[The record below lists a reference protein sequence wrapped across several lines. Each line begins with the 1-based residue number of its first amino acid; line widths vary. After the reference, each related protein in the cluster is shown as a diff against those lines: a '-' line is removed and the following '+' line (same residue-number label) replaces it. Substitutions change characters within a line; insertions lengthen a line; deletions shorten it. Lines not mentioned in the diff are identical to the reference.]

1 MKVCRIILIVL
12 LVSYAVL
19 WCGGVGSYLFLDGPP
34 AGSNWTAPA
43 FLFVAALLTFY
54 LTSPRG
60 RWQLPVVGIIAMAA
74 EFTGLRW
81 GYPFGAYSYTGVLR
95 PTVLGVPIAI
105 GCAWMILF
113 AYVRQMS
120 GRFTMPARWRPVVCA
135 VWMTALD
142 LLIDPLAAGP
152 LGYWVWSDGGW
163 YYGIP
168 ATNFAGWFIVSLLLF
183 LVFPES
189 PNANWGVA
197 YAGFSV
203 LLFFT
208 LIAIK
213 HLMIGPMLAA
223 ATLLILH
230 VIFLHIHQGPE
241 VENAA
246 ASSVVER

>member
-1 MKVCRIILIVL
+1 MRVSRIILIVL

-19 WCGGVGSYLFLDGPP
+19 WCGGVVSYLFLGGPP
-34 AGSNWTAPA
+34 AGNNWTAPA

-54 LTSPRG
+54 LTSPRW
-60 RWQLPVVGIIAMAA
+60 RWQLPVVGIIGMAA
-74 EFTGLRW
+74 EFTGSKW
-81 GYPFGAYSYTGVLR
+81 GYPFGAYSYTGVLY
-95 PTVLGVPIAI
+95 PAVLGVPIAI
-105 GCAWMILF
+105 GCAWLILF
-113 AYVRQMS
+113 AYVQQVP
-120 GRFTMPARWRPVVCA
+120 GRFRIPACWRAITCA
-135 VWMTALD
+135 VWMTTLD

-183 LVFPES
+183 LIFPES
-189 PNANWGVA
+189 PNANWGLA
-197 YAGFSV
+197 YAGLSI

-213 HLMIGPMLAA
+213 QLMIGPMLAA

-230 VIFLHIHQGPE
+230 VIFLHIHHAPAI
-241 VENAA
+241 ENG
-246 ASSVVER
+246 VVPGVAER